1 MAEILL
7 IPYGNAKEYP
17 NGDSW
22 TYTCQHGINECLYN
36 QIETCSN
43 NYISDPLVAFNFIE
57 CIESIE
63 TQDTYHKVGPQDLI
77 TMCGSVVLAA
87 ELSGVYSC
95 WNAPEAIGLYHA
107 NAQLT
112 AALVPSHEYVQWVVG
127 QGVHTDDI

>member
-1 MAEILL
+1 MKSFTIALLSATLAIAEKVKVELYYESLCPYSEAIITGSFKTAFNTPGFLDMAEILL
-7 IPYGNAKEYP
+7 VPYGNAKEYP

-63 TQDTYHKVGPQDLI
+63 TQDTYHKVGP
-77 TMCGSVVLAA
+77 
-87 ELSGVYSC
+87 
-95 WNAPEAIGLYHA
+95 
-107 NAQLT
+107 
-112 AALVPSHEYVQWVVG
+112 
-127 QGVHTDDI
+127 